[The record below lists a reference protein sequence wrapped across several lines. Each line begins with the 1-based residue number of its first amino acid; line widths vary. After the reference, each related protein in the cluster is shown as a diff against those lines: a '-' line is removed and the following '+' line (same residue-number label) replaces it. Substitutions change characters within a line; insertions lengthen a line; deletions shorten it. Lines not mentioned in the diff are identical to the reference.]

1 VKSAIH
7 RLIEDKVADRLQVRQ
22 LFSCAKTFGK
32 SGTIFAERLAR
43 KRMEPFGSIFSGGG
57 GMRATTVLLLLAMVV
72 NQSADAQNRVVI
84 AVSNALDGKGK
95 VFHDTRIV
103 VTGSKIVA
111 IDPKTSPI
119 DYDLRGLT
127 VMPGWIDAHVHI
139 TSSFGPDGK
148 NAGMGAAT
156 PEAAYRTAA
165 NAYATL
171 LAGFTTIQSMDG
183 VLALR
188 EVAARGGLPAP
199 RILTVVE
206 PLVGRGEQTGTPDDV
221 RAFVRKQKEAGAD
234 FLKIYASGGM
244 RQTAQ
249 TIPQPVLDAACDE
262 AHKLGLRAL
271 VHANYDAVRGS
282 IAAGCTQIEHGLG
295 ATDADLH
302 AMAEKGIYF
311 DPQAGELIQNY
322 LDNRARYAGTPFF
335 PKTPQEFE
343 PMKELL
349 PIAHET
355 IQRARQIPGLKI
367 VFGTDALAGMHG
379 HNAEDLINRVREG
392 GIAPM
397 AALVSANSLA
407 AEAIQMADQ
416 IGALAPGL
424 EADIIAL
431 DGDPLK
437 DITAVRRVVFVMRSG
452 VVYRNESRPTPRRGT
467 PVRSVE

>member
-1 VKSAIH
+1 MHI
-7 RLIEDKVADRLQVRQ
+7 L
-22 LFSCAKTFGK
+22 
-32 SGTIFAERLAR
+32 
-43 KRMEPFGSIFSGGG
+43 SI
-57 GMRATTVLLLLAMVV
+57 LLLLTIAL
-72 NQSADAQNRVVI
+72 NQFAEAQNRVVI
-84 AVSNALDGKGK
+84 AVSTALDGRGN
-95 VFHDTRIV
+95 VLIDTRIV
-103 VTGSKIVA
+103 VSGSKIVA
-111 IDPKTSPI
+111 IGPKASPI

-148 NAGMGAAT
+148 NAGMGVAT
-156 PEAAYRTAA
+156 PEAVYRSAG

-183 VLALR
+183 VLTLR
-188 EVAARGGLPAP
+188 EASTRGELPAP
-199 RILTVVE
+199 RILSVVE
-206 PLVGRGEQTGTPDDV
+206 PLVGRGEQTGTQDEV
-221 RAFVRKQKEAGAD
+221 RAFVHAQKEAGAD

-244 RQTAQ
+244 RQAAQ

-262 AHKLGLRAL
+262 ARKVGLRTL
-271 VHANYDAVRGS
+271 VHANYEAVHGA

-311 DPQAGELIQNY
+311 DPQAGQLIQNY

-343 PMKELL
+343 SMKELL

-355 IQRARQIPGLKI
+355 IQHARKVAGLKI

-379 HNAEDLINRVREG
+379 HNVEDLINRVLEG
-392 GIAPM
+392 GVAPM
-397 AALVSANSLA
+397 DALVSANSLA
-407 AEAIQMADQ
+407 AEAMRMSDQ

-424 EADIIAL
+424 EADIIAVN
-431 DGDPLK
+431 GDPLR
-437 DITAVRRVVFVMRSG
+437 DITAIRRVVFVMKGG
-452 VVYRNESRPTPRRGT
+452 VVYKNEISNGQKAGT
-467 PVRSVE
+467 R

>member
-1 VKSAIH
+1 
-7 RLIEDKVADRLQVRQ
+7 
-22 LFSCAKTFGK
+22 
-32 SGTIFAERLAR
+32 
-43 KRMEPFGSIFSGGG
+43 
-57 GMRATTVLLLLAMVV
+57 MRAATLFLLLAILVV
-72 NQSADAQNRVVI
+72 NQSAEAQNRVVI

-111 IDPKTSPI
+111 IDPRASPI
-119 DYDLRGLT
+119 DYDLRALT

-148 NAGMGAAT
+148 NAGMGAGT

-171 LAGFTTIQSMDG
+171 LAGFTTLQSMDG
-183 VLALR
+183 VVALR
-188 EVAARGGLPAP
+188 EAAASGGLPAP
-199 RILTVVE
+199 RILTVAE

-262 AHKLGLRAL
+262 AHKLGLRTL
-271 VHANYDAVRGS
+271 VHANYDAVHGS
-282 IAAGCTQIEHGLG
+282 IAAGCTQVEHGLG
-295 ATDADLH
+295 ATDADLR
-302 AMAEKGIYF
+302 AMADKGIYF

-322 LDNRARYAGTPFF
+322 LDNRTRYAGTPFF

-355 IQRARQIPGLKI
+355 IQRAQKISGLKI

-397 AALVSANSLA
+397 DALVSANSLA
-407 AEAIQMADQ
+407 AESMNMTGQ

-437 DITAVRRVVFVMRSG
+437 DITAVRRVVFVMKGG
-452 VVYRNESRPTPRRGT
+452 VVYRNESRPAPTSVTSVR
-467 PVRSVE
+467 PVE